1 MNMIRNLND
10 NYRTVVYAAGYF
22 AVTLVGIAVVVALIQ
37 IASHYFGEDEV
48 FAVSMLC
55 LFTWIIGMM
64 SWFSAKSRVSDEARI
79 EREVQRKLQEALS
92 DN

>member
-22 AVTLVGIAVVVALIQ
+22 AATAIGIAIVVALIQ
-37 IASHYFGEDEV
+37 IASYYFGEDEV
-48 FAVSMLC
+48 FAVSMIC
-55 LFTWIIGMM
+55 LFVYIVGMM

-79 EREVQRKLQEALS
+79 EREVQRKLQESLS